1 MTKRFSLSAAAAIGV
16 SLIAVTG
23 CASVNVD
30 PCSRAGIQNRL
41 APELAQFAREN
52 RSDINEIKKAAAFI
66 GGETRTGGMQIAF
79 AARSLR
85 NIADNFETDIVPEL
99 VDISLQCDADKHMKE
114 VFIDYLRDE
123 GVSGK
128 VLDWVDDFTFDFE
141 S

>member
-1 MTKRFSLSAAAAIGV
+1 
-16 SLIAVTG
+16 
-23 CASVNVD
+23 
-30 PCSRAGIQNRL
+30 
-41 APELAQFAREN
+41 
-52 RSDINEIKKAAAFI
+52 
-66 GGETRTGGMQIAF
+66 MQIAF

-99 VDISLQCDADKHMKE
+99 VDISLQCDADQHMKE